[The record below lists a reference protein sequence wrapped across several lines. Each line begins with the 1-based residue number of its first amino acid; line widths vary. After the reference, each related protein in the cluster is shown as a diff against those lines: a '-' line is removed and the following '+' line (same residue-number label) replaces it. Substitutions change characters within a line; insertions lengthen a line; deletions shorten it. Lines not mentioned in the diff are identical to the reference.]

1 MSGRYLHSCNSVF
14 SSTRRN
20 FQFVCPFKK
29 KKIIL
34 IVFLLHQNKKKRR
47 CNSTSYVIH
56 GLAPLRTYQ
65 FRVRAKNIHGSS
77 DPSSPSDPLFLQPPM
92 VVEKR
97 DKAVVVDH
105 HHREKEKNKDHDVS
119 LDGQTADD
127 DHLDYDQD
135 DEDESHASQFEH
147 CLVTVQPGEPH
158 FLVGSNYIIYFYLK
172 TNKREMMGILLFI
185 FQRKSTRFTKSWV
198 KDVSESFT
206 GWLIGPAALSGQ
218 LNT

>member
-1 MSGRYLHSCNSVF
+1 MKEKK
-14 SSTRRN
+14 RN
-20 FQFVCPFKK
+20 DEKIQFVVDVFF
-29 KKIIL
+29 L
-34 IVFLLHQNKKKRR
+34 IFLFLLSR

-77 DPSSPSDPLFLQPPM
+77 EPSCPSDPLFYQPPL
-92 VVEKR
+92 VAERR

-135 DEDESHASQFEH
+135 DEDESHAPQFEH

-198 KDVSESFT
+198 KAVSESFT
-206 GWLIGPAALSGQ
+206 GWWTGPAAL
-218 LNT
+218 